1 MERRYRSA
9 VRIEGTKRFRV
20 PRERVFRA
28 LTDPNELSELM
39 PGGVERVEIKSDDEW
54 IAVVKPPFGRGMN
67 LKIDMHVTDR
77 REPEHARLAAWGKG
91 FGARISVDTEFQLT
105 EDGDGTDMTWSADVG
120 LAGLVGG
127 LGGKALE
134 PAARKQAE
142 RAMER
147 LRARLE
153 TG

>member
-1 MERRYRSA
+1 M
-9 VRIEGTKRFRV
+9 RIEGTKRFRA

-28 LTDPNELSELM
+28 LTDPHELSELM
-39 PGGVERVEIKSDDEW
+39 PGVERVEIKSDDEW

-77 REPEHARLAAWGKG
+77 REPAHARLAAWGKG
-91 FGARISVDTEFQLT
+91 FGARISVETEFELT
-105 EDGDGTDMTWSADVG
+105 EDGDGTDMAWSADVG

-127 LGGKALE
+127 LGEKALE

-147 LRARLE
+147 LRARVE
-153 TG
+153 GSSG